1 MLQHWA
7 GQDTEQQGSCVQAGG
22 TAEVCALLCWMK
34 AGPGQMVDSGDLQNW
49 PNDRKE
55 RNSS

>member
-7 GQDTEQQGSCVQAGG
+7 DQHMEQQGSCVQADG
-22 TAEVCALLCWMK
+22 TAVVYALLCWKK
-34 AGPGQMVDSGDLQNW
+34 AGPGQMLDSGDLQNW
-49 PNDRKE
+49 SEETKE